1 MQKIV
6 IEKSVAEEIKKKLAS
21 YEQGKNEKK
30 ACESGDFVEKMQN
43 LALTEEN
50 EQKLSKLQ
58 ASENIFTRGDFD
70 EYKIKN
76 MGVTPDGQVY
86 DLDNP
91 TEKFYYDLKM
101 KFADSDKAD
110 DIEKSTKYIK
120 RWFSNGEWHYKY
132 PAKYS
137 ASQNRTKTKIDI
149 AKETKLIQGIQPLE
163 NLTEKEIDE
172 ALLNLSLYAMDG
184 KLKCPALGN
193 HSVYI
198 TNRTQEHIKETHGQ
212 LRTDSEMKHKAK
224 YIPFVPEILK
234 NGKICEKSSSKQ
246 GVIYGIIGQVKYF
259 DKNKNKSVTESLE
272 LAINYDKDLRKF
284 VFSFADKTIKK
295 SLFNYKDFNDHFSAG
310 PMVDTETVPITI
322 YSLSDLPKKSS
333 KNITKSLFTDWKV
346 ELHHLC
352 DKKGLNYDS
361 VIQKYDDK
369 LTRYVAEEQLH
380 QDAENVIAYKA
391 YKDLNKSL
399 TYSGYKLQGRTR
411 LYGMDISIEN
421 KKGTYR
427 KGVDS
432 DGHKWKTLMHYDY
445 GYIRGTVGTDSDHV
459 DCYIGP
465 DKNSKKVYVIHQNNP
480 ITHKYDEDKC
490 MLCFESADAAKKAY
504 MKQYD
509 RPGFFGSMETLTV
522 EQFKTFVFSKQGSKI
537 HKSFNVEVTD
547 ITENNKY
554 KKVEQVEKT
563 LRAIYNNVPFV
574 INHIDTKGDN
584 SEKYQ
589 NITLGI
595 TDFNKEKIEKA
606 VHSIALALDVEPN
619 VSNKGEPFLYKAQ
632 EDFTNNMIKEILKET
647 KKIYLFVIDYFN
659 LPDIRVISK
668 ANLRHKGKIVYNPET
683 GKPITK
689 KEWEKFLK
697 EYEKLCQKIYGNFGE
712 KLVMS
717 SEVVG
722 RMLDKITQKYP
733 MEKVKKMSLKEME
746 SLSKM
751 TVAKL
756 TVPKVFYQTF
766 SKETYFRNRIE
777 LAEMSAT
784 NLITS
789 CNENAKNKIKQILID
804 GVKNKDN
811 KSKIGQQI
819 FERCV
824 GLNTDIQRI
833 VDTEI
838 QNNVNAAIIRSNVE
852 NKKENE
858 KIYFKRSEIIDKVT
872 CKKCKAIKGM
882 VVLFSENP
890 LTDEKIKDQY
900 AEYAIWEGKTEGKV
914 PFATMHPYC
923 RGTWYRYYPRVV
935 KK

>member
-21 YEQGKNEKK
+21 YEQVKNEEK
-30 ACESGDFVEKMQN
+30 ACESGEFVKKMQN

-58 ASENIFTRGDFD
+58 GSKNIFIRGDFD
-70 EYKIKN
+70 EYKISDEELKDHASRHYFSVSELKKRGERLSKIYEKICRDTGLSMSEVVN
-76 MGVTPDGQVY
+76 RYRITDDDCYY

-101 KFADSDKAD
+101 KFAESDKAD

-120 RWFSNGEWHYKY
+120 RWFSNGAWHYKY
-132 PAKYS
+132 PAKYR
-137 ASQNRTKTKIDI
+137 ASQNRTKAKIDI

-163 NLTEKEIDE
+163 NFTEKEIDE

-259 DKNKNKSVTESLE
+259 DKKKNKSVIESLE

-333 KNITKSLFTDWKV
+333 KVFKLKYDKVGNLPSQKKKGSTEVPPNCNIQQIQKMSRKNTKELQKSL
-346 ELHHLC
+346 
-352 DKKGLNYDS
+352 GLND
-361 VIQKYDDK
+361 Q
-369 LTRYVAEEQLH
+369 E
-380 QDAENVIAYKA
+380 
-391 YKDLNKSL
+391 
-399 TYSGYKLQGRTR
+399 
-411 LYGMDISIEN
+411 
-421 KKGTYR
+421 
-427 KGVDS
+427 
-432 DGHKWKTLMHYDY
+432 
-445 GYIRGTVGTDSDHV
+445 
-459 DCYIGP
+459 
-465 DKNSKKVYVIHQNNP
+465 
-480 ITHKYDEDKC
+480 
-490 MLCFESADAAKKAY
+490 FESY
-504 MKQYD
+504 
-509 RPGFFGSMETLTV
+509 L
-522 EQFKTFVFSKQGSKI
+522 FSIQGNKI

-733 MEKVKKMSLKEME
+733 MEEVKKMSLKEME
-746 SLSKM
+746 NLSKM
-751 TVAKL
+751 TVTKL

-766 SKETYFRNRIE
+766 LKEQYFRNRIE
-777 LAEMSAT
+777 LAEMSVT
-784 NLITS
+784 NLITT

-804 GVKNKDN
+804 GIKNKDN

-858 KIYFKRSEIIDKVT
+858 KIYFKRSEIIDEVT

>member
-21 YEQGKNEKK
+21 YEQVKNEKN
-30 ACESGDFVEKMQN
+30 ACESGEFVEKMQN

-58 ASENIFTRGDFD
+58 GSEIVEKGMKT
-70 EYKIKN
+70 IT
-76 MGVTPDGQVY
+76 VP
-86 DLDNP
+86 P
-91 TEKFYYDLKM
+91 TEKRKGYQYQRNFPENKKENVYKGKSKDILSKEIRKLKTCILNYKKNQTIKEKDKIAKDILSCTDVVKVNNQIIKVVPSRNPQKLNKQESEKMGKELLTVSKLKKHGFAVYLPKETPGKKNFDFIIDGVRFELKNLKGTNLNSIEHRYREALEQSSNVIMCFDEEKGILPHFRNFHLM
-101 KFADSDKAD
+101 KKA
-110 DIEKSTKYIK
+110 KST
-120 RWFSNGEWHYKY
+120 
-132 PAKYS
+132 
-137 ASQNRTKTKIDI
+137 
-149 AKETKLIQGIQPLE
+149 
-163 NLTEKEIDE
+163 
-172 ALLNLSLYAMDG
+172 
-184 KLKCPALGN
+184 
-193 HSVYI
+193 
-198 TNRTQEHIKETHGQ
+198 
-212 LRTDSEMKHKAK
+212 
-224 YIPFVPEILK
+224 
-234 NGKICEKSSSKQ
+234 
-246 GVIYGIIGQVKYF
+246 
-259 DKNKNKSVTESLE
+259 DKNKTCLIIMFRDSDNIYFYDFKEKKGSTEVPPNCNIPQIQKMSRNNTKE
-272 LAINYDKDLRKF
+272 LQ
-284 VFSFADKTIKK
+284 K
-295 SLFNYKDFNDHFSAG
+295 SL
-310 PMVDTETVPITI
+310 
-322 YSLSDLPKKSS
+322 
-333 KNITKSLFTDWKV
+333 
-346 ELHHLC
+346 
-352 DKKGLNYDS
+352 GLND
-361 VIQKYDDK
+361 Q
-369 LTRYVAEEQLH
+369 E
-380 QDAENVIAYKA
+380 
-391 YKDLNKSL
+391 
-399 TYSGYKLQGRTR
+399 
-411 LYGMDISIEN
+411 
-421 KKGTYR
+421 
-427 KGVDS
+427 
-432 DGHKWKTLMHYDY
+432 
-445 GYIRGTVGTDSDHV
+445 
-459 DCYIGP
+459 
-465 DKNSKKVYVIHQNNP
+465 
-480 ITHKYDEDKC
+480 
-490 MLCFESADAAKKAY
+490 FESY
-504 MKQYD
+504 
-509 RPGFFGSMETLTV
+509 L
-522 EQFKTFVFSKQGSKI
+522 FSIQGSKI

-632 EDFTNNMIKEILKET
+632 EEFTNNMIKEILKET

-712 KLVMS
+712 KLVLS

-746 SLSKM
+746 NLSKM

-766 SKETYFRNRIE
+766 SKEQYFRNRIE
-777 LAEMSAT
+777 LAEMSVT
-784 NLITS
+784 NLITT

-804 GVKNKDN
+804 GIKNKDN

>member
-21 YEQGKNEKK
+21 YEQVKNEEK
-30 ACESGDFVEKMQN
+30 ACKSGEFVEKMQN

-50 EQKLSKLQ
+50 EQKLGKLQ
-58 ASENIFTRGDFD
+58 ASES
-70 EYKIKN
+70 
-76 MGVTPDGQVY
+76 V
-86 DLDNP
+86 
-91 TEKFYYDLKM
+91 
-101 KFADSDKAD
+101 
-110 DIEKSTKYIK
+110 EKSTKYIK
-120 RWFSNGEWHYKY
+120 RWFSNGAWHYKY

-163 NLTEKEIDE
+163 NFTEKEIDE

-259 DKNKNKSVTESLE
+259 DKKKNKSVIESLE

-333 KNITKSLFTDWKV
+333 KVFKLKYDKVGNLPSQKKKGSTEVPPNCNIPQIQRMSIKNKKDLQKSL
-346 ELHHLC
+346 
-352 DKKGLNYDS
+352 GLND
-361 VIQKYDDK
+361 Q
-369 LTRYVAEEQLH
+369 E
-380 QDAENVIAYKA
+380 
-391 YKDLNKSL
+391 
-399 TYSGYKLQGRTR
+399 
-411 LYGMDISIEN
+411 
-421 KKGTYR
+421 
-427 KGVDS
+427 
-432 DGHKWKTLMHYDY
+432 
-445 GYIRGTVGTDSDHV
+445 
-459 DCYIGP
+459 
-465 DKNSKKVYVIHQNNP
+465 
-480 ITHKYDEDKC
+480 
-490 MLCFESADAAKKAY
+490 FESY
-504 MKQYD
+504 
-509 RPGFFGSMETLTV
+509 L
-522 EQFKTFVFSKQGSKI
+522 FSIQGNKI

-632 EDFTNNMIKEILKET
+632 EEFTNNMIKEILKET

-712 KLVMS
+712 KLVLS

-733 MEKVKKMSLKEME
+733 MEEVKKMSLKEME
-746 SLSKM
+746 NLSKM

-766 SKETYFRNRIE
+766 SKEQYFRNRIE
-777 LAEMSAT
+777 LAEMSVT
-784 NLITS
+784 NLITT

-804 GVKNKDN
+804 GIKNKDN

-858 KIYFKRSEIIDKVT
+858 KIYFKRSEIIDDVT

>member
-21 YEQGKNEKK
+21 YEQVKNEEK
-30 ACESGDFVEKMQN
+30 ACESGEFVEKTQN

-50 EQKLSKLQ
+50 EQILGKLQ
-58 ASENIFTRGDFD
+58 ASE
-70 EYKIKN
+70 
-76 MGVTPDGQVY
+76 
-86 DLDNP
+86 
-91 TEKFYYDLKM
+91 
-101 KFADSDKAD
+101 
-110 DIEKSTKYIK
+110 IEKS
-120 RWFSNGEWHYKY
+120 H
-132 PAKYS
+132 
-137 ASQNRTKTKIDI
+137 
-149 AKETKLIQGIQPLE
+149 L
-163 NLTEKEIDE
+163 
-172 ALLNLSLYAMDG
+172 
-184 KLKCPALGN
+184 
-193 HSVYI
+193 
-198 TNRTQEHIKETHGQ
+198 
-212 LRTDSEMKHKAK
+212 
-224 YIPFVPEILK
+224 
-234 NGKICEKSSSKQ
+234 
-246 GVIYGIIGQVKYF
+246 
-259 DKNKNKSVTESLE
+259 
-272 LAINYDKDLRKF
+272 
-284 VFSFADKTIKK
+284 
-295 SLFNYKDFNDHFSAG
+295 YKDKKWING
-310 PMVDTETVPITI
+310 RWVYR
-322 YSLSDLPKKSS
+322 YSEKTSDIKF
-333 KNITKSLFTDWKV
+333 IR
-346 ELHHLC
+346 H
-352 DKKGLNYDS
+352 KKGLVNEKGEKLKFKIKTEDYDLLEYFVEGS
-361 VIQKYDDK
+361 HDYVFIDKKNENNRIPAWTVLKVDHNEYLQRKKLRNLFKTEMSKYKQTNFKNKGLTFRFSQKSIDK
-369 LTRYVAEEQLH
+369 LTCDKAVNKSALNGFSSKEHFEAALRIKELV
-380 QDAENVIAYKA
+380 ENVDTFKRYPDK
-391 YKDLNKSL
+391 
-399 TYSGYKLQGRTR
+399 
-411 LYGMDISIEN
+411 
-421 KKGTYR
+421 

-432 DGHKWKTLMHYDY
+432 VKAIYRGNVPIQLTTRKGMAYITIKEYEITGKLVYSVELMLKKYPSQKSE
-445 GYIRGTVGTDSDHV
+445 GFKGRRLNKALQPQP
-459 DCYIGP
+459 DCGP
-465 DKNSKKVYVIHQNNP
+465 SP
-480 ITHKYDEDKC
+480 ITSIPQTNKKSRKELQKSLGLNDQE
-490 MLCFESADAAKKAY
+490 FESY
-504 MKQYD
+504 
-509 RPGFFGSMETLTV
+509 L
-522 EQFKTFVFSKQGSKI
+522 FSIQGSKI

-632 EDFTNNMIKEILKET
+632 EEFTNNMIKEILKET

-733 MEKVKKMSLKEME
+733 MEEVKKMSLKEME
-746 SLSKM
+746 NLSKT

-766 SKETYFRNRIE
+766 SKNQYFRNRIE
-777 LAEMSAT
+777 LAEMSIT
-784 NLITS
+784 NLITT

-804 GVKNKDN
+804 GIKNKDN

-858 KIYFKRSEIIDKVT
+858 KIYFKRSEIIDNVT